1 MSMAR
6 EKIVLVVSPAAVSQS
21 VSGRPESIA
30 KLMLPTEG
38 SFQCSVRMS
47 EVAPAEESIKDGQIV
62 ARCWCETETFD

>member
-30 KLMLPTEG
+30 KLMPTEG

-47 EVAPAEESIKDGQIV
+47 EVAPAEESIKDGQII
-62 ARCWCETETFD
+62 ARCWCKTETFD